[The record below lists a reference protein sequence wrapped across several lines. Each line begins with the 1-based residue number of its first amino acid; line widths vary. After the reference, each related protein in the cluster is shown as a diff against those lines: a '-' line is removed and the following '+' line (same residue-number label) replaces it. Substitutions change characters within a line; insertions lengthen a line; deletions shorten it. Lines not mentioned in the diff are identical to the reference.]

1 MQTDSRRSLFNSHS
15 YAKFRE
21 IYRAKNFH
29 EAKGN
34 RAYLAVDDAN

>member
-1 MQTDSRRSLFNSHS
+1 MQSLLNSHS

-29 EAKGN
+29 ETKGN
-34 RAYLAVDDAN
+34 RAYLAADDAN